1 MTNSYTYDPFG
12 VTTETKALLTN
23 VFNPWRCTGQYQ
35 DVSTGLYKI
44 GARYYQPELG
54 RWAQQDPSG
63 QEANAYLYVVGNP
76 VNVTDP
82 SGLAFLGI
90 DCPFGETDS
99 GGCNGASREA
109 VGTALSVAGTVAGVA
124 SIPLTG
130 GASLALGAAAVGLG
144 TAGGAVQCGAR
155 GATAAAGIGIIGGGV
170 AGTFTKGG
178 LGAAGTATNLGG
190 EVANYA
196 IC

>member
-1 MTNSYTYDPFG
+1 VSLSIVEDGPEPVVRLAADPAWLADPIRAYPVVIDPTVRLIGSNADTTIRKAAPTTNYGSDP
-12 VTTETKALLTN
+12 LL
-23 VFNPWRCTGQYQ
+23 VLKGGS
-35 DVSTGLYKI
+35 DVHRILYK
-44 GARYYQPELG
+44 EDL
-54 RWAQQDPSG
+54 
-63 QEANAYLYVVGNP
+63 
-76 VNVTDP
+76 
-82 SGLAFLGI
+82 F
-90 DCPFGETDS
+90 
-99 GGCNGASREA
+99 EA

-144 TAGGAVQCGAR
+144 TAGGAVQCGAK